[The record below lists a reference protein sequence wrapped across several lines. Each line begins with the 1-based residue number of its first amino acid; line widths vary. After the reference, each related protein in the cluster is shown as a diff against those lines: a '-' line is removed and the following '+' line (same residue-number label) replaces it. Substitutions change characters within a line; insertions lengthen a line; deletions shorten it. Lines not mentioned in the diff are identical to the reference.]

1 MDEAELNLLM
11 EDMGNKAATI
21 VNLRPE
27 IGELINELA
36 EIQPSTIKTLV
47 HFIKSMK
54 QSLHSK

>member
-1 MDEAELNLLM
+1 M

-36 EIQPSTIKTLV
+36 EIQPSTIKALV